1 MDPSFGARL
10 RSERERQQI
19 ALRTIADR
27 TKIKLSL
34 LEALERD
41 DVSQWPRGIFR
52 RSHVRAYALAIGLDP
67 DAVVREFLE
76 IHPDHLDV
84 VGDGRLFVRNVCMAF
99 DRYLRAKNLEK
110 PTFSRTI

>member
-34 LEALERD
+34 LDALERD

-52 RSHVRAYALAIGLDP
+52 CSHVRAYALAIGLDQT
-67 DAVVREFLE
+67 
-76 IHPDHLDV
+76 
-84 VGDGRLFVRNVCMAF
+84 G
-99 DRYLRAKNLEK
+99 
-110 PTFSRTI
+110 